1 VERHLQGADRGEGN
15 LKIKDEDK
23 NICGGVMDTK
33 EAMKISQ
40 KMKWFVKNEKGEI
53 VETAEQGN
61 GVTKIKKVIRN
72 GDGNK
77 AQL

>member
-1 VERHLQGADRGEGN
+1 
-15 LKIKDEDK
+15 
-23 NICGGVMDTK
+23 MDTK
-33 EAMKISQ
+33 EAIKISQ